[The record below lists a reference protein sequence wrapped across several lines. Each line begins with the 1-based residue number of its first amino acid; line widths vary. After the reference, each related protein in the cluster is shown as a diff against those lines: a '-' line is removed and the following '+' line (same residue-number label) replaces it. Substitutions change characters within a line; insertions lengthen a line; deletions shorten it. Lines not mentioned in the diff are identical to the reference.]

1 MTALGLAAS
10 RLDVPMLELLLQAGA
25 EPEALDADSRT
36 ARECLPPREPHNQ
49 EAWDAAAALL
59 ASRSRA

>member
-10 RLDVPMLELLLQAGA
+10 RLDIPMLTLLLQAGA
-25 EPEALDADSRT
+25 DPEVLDADSRT
-36 ARECLPPREPHNQ
+36 ARKCLPPREPHNQ

-59 ASRSRA
+59 TGRSRG